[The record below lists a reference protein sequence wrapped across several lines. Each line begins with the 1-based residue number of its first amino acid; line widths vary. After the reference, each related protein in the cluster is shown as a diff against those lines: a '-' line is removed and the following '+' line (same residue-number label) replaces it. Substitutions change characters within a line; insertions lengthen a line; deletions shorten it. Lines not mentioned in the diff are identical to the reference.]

1 MNIPPPNNKVWD
13 SEADF
18 PDTQATVRIGV
29 VDVTLHRFKLIRDP
43 RGDLSVGEFVNE
55 IPFEPKRFFLV
66 FNVPS
71 EHTRGEHAH
80 RECHQFLICVNG
92 TCAVIVDDGQSRC
105 EVKLC
110 SPDLGIYIPP
120 LTWGI
125 QYEFSS
131 DAILLVFASDTY
143 DASDYIRD
151 YSEYRKYISLHQHP
165 A

>member
-1 MNIPPPNNKVWD
+1 MNMSSSIGRPSD
-13 SEADF
+13 SEANF
-18 PDTQATVRIGV
+18 PDTQAAIRLGV
-29 VDVTLHRFKLIRDP
+29 GDVSLHRFKLVRDP

-55 IPFEPKRFFLV
+55 IPFEPKRYFLV
-66 FNVPS
+66 FNVPN

-80 RECHQFLICVNG
+80 HECHQFLICVNG

-105 EVKLC
+105 EVQLR

-125 QYEFSS
+125 QCKFSS

-151 YSEYRKYISLHQHP
+151 YSEYKKFITESDHS
-165 A
+165 